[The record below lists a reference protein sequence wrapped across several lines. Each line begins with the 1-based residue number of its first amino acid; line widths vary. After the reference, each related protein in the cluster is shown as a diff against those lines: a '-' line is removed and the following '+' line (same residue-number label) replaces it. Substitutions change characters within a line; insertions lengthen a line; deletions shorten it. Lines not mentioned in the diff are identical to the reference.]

1 MPASL
6 WQLDRDRLLGVF
18 SLPDSFFIENN
29 NNAADRPRPADHRL
43 EKIMLRVPGA
53 ILAG

>member
-18 SLPDSFFIENN
+18 FLPDSFFICNN
-29 NNAADRPRPADHRL
+29 KNAAERPRPADHRL
-43 EKIMLRVPGA
+43 EKILLRVPDA
-53 ILAG
+53 ILAE